1 MFKRKGNLSDLSY
14 LILWAISDEI
24 QPISAMG
31 IKNKIESLGWYGEL
45 KRVSLLNKITR
56 LHNSGVVS
64 RIEQDIRL
72 MSETKYLYEL
82 TDFGRKQLEIRK
94 SQLGNLN
101 SL

>member
-1 MFKRKGNLSDLSY
+1 MVKRRGNISDLSY

-45 KRVSLLNKITR
+45 KRVSLLNKIKR
-56 LHNSGVVS
+56 LYSSGVVT
-64 RIEQDIRL
+64 RIEQDIKL
-72 MSETKYLYEL
+72 MSETRYLYHL
-82 TDFGRKQLEIRK
+82 TDFGKQQFEIRK
-94 SQLGNLN
+94 SQLSNLN